1 MGKRGRRSGA
11 KSAGCAS
18 SASDECPYRVW
29 SSAGDGS
36 LSSGLG
42 LGSGFGLAAGTWVG
56 AGVAD
61 DFGSGAGALRVAAVV
76 ERARADPVGRHERGS
91 VELAGAS
98 GVDAAETAKT
108 VRTRAVRR
116 RREEG
121 AWVRDRFAVD
131 TPAGPTSAATP
142 ARLRSFCLARSG
154 QFSLAYDF
162 ISTSWSSGFVFASS
176 LMAGTSLAVRFSSPQ
191 SSSSASR
198 RSASSATMQP
208 EPALVI
214 AWR

>member
-1 MGKRGRRSGA
+1 MGKRRRRRGA

-18 SASDECPYRVW
+18 SASDECPYPVC

-42 LGSGFGLAAGTWVG
+42 LGSGFGLVAGTWVG

-76 ERARADPVGRHERGS
+76 ERASADCVGMRERGS
-91 VELAGAS
+91 VELAGER
-98 GVDAAETAKT
+98 GGRGRHGGDG
-108 VRTRAVRR
+108 RTRAVRR

-121 AWVRDRFAVD
+121 AWGRDRFAVD

-142 ARLRSFCLARSG
+142 ARLRSFYLARSG
-154 QFSLAYDF
+154 QFSLAYAF
-162 ISTSWSSGFVFASS
+162 ISTFRSSGFVFASS
-176 LMAGTSLAVRFSSPQ
+176 PAR
-191 SSSSASR
+191 AS
-198 RSASSATMQP
+198 
-208 EPALVI
+208 
-214 AWR
+214 

>member
-1 MGKRGRRSGA
+1 
-11 KSAGCAS
+11 
-18 SASDECPYRVW
+18 
-29 SSAGDGS
+29 
-36 LSSGLG
+36 LG

-61 DFGSGAGALRVAAVV
+61 DFGSGAGALRVTVVV
-76 ERARADPVGRHERGS
+76 ERASADHVDRRERGS

-98 GVDAAETAKT
+98 GVDTAETAET
-108 VRTRAVRR
+108 ARTRAVRR

-121 AWVRDRFAVD
+121 ARGRDRFAAD
-131 TPAGPTSAATP
+131 TPAGSTSAATP
-142 ARLRSFCLARSG
+142 LRLRSFCLARSG
-154 QFSLAYDF
+154 QFSLPYAF
-162 ISTSWSSGFVFASS
+162 VSMFWSSGFVFASS
-176 LMAGTSLAVRFSSPQ
+176 RMAGTSLAVRSSSPK

-198 RSASSATMQP
+198 RSASSAAMQP